1 MSLLTYAGKES
12 IIPFNFQHVLPFL
25 VSEIKT
31 IASLEFIHS
40 YIWGVL
46 KPLNSNASYRYY
58 IHFMDDYSWPTD
70 FHSNSNLK
78 PFSL

>member
-31 IASLEFIHS
+31 IASLEFVHS

-46 KPLNSNASYRYY
+46 
-58 IHFMDDYSWPTD
+58 
-70 FHSNSNLK
+70 NL
-78 PFSL
+78 